1 MLSRPYAP
9 SSFYGGKDGCFWA
22 VLSAILGKGYKRLLR
37 LLFTRKY
44 QQLTPFTENAE
55 YAIKKQGN
63 IVVLL

>member
-1 MLSRPYAP
+1 MFMSHYATEVCKCP
-9 SSFYGGKDGCFWA
+9 